1 MIELYLSQN
10 NNNKND
16 AYGKYYPRVSYKQTM
31 NIHDMAV
38 HMAEHNTPFSEG
50 TIEGILRDF
59 VKCVREQT
67 LNGNTVKVDNLAIFK
82 VSVMGNGCKELYD
95 SATDKTISASIG
107 TLAKTDKTGPAVQS
121 LKLLAQATGEYT
133 REELNKDGKLGWTDK
148 AAAEI
153 AAVKA
158 AAMGGN
164 SGGSP
169 SGGSGES
176 NSGSQ
181 NGGSQNGDTQS
192 GGDNSGSQSSQQG
205 EQGQQGNQ
213 NQQSGYALTIAT
225 SGSGSAT
232 VTHDGNTLTS
242 GAILNEDDEVEISI
256 TPAEGKVPTASINS
270 SPLELTEDNGV
281 YTGSFAMPGQASAL
295 VISTGVSGDGGDGGE
310 GLDKD

>member
-1 MIELYLSQN
+1 MIELYISQN
-10 NNNKND
+10 KNTASE

-82 VSVMGNGCKELYD
+82 VSVIGNGCKELYD
-95 SATDKTISASIG
+95 ADLDKTITASIG
-107 TLAKTDKTGPAVQS
+107 TIGKNDKTGPAVNS

-153 AAVKA
+153 QAVKN

-164 SGGSP
+164 AGGAGNSSGN
-169 SGGSGES
+169 GE
-176 NSGSQ
+176 NGQSQ
-181 NGGSQNGDTQS
+181 GGSQQGGSNTG
-192 GGDNSGSQSSQQG
+192 GGDNGG
-205 EQGQQGNQ
+205 G
-213 NQQSGYALTIAT
+213 
-225 SGSGSAT
+225 
-232 VTHDGNTLTS
+232 
-242 GAILNEDDEVEISI
+242 
-256 TPAEGKVPTASINS
+256 
-270 SPLELTEDNGV
+270 
-281 YTGSFAMPGQASAL
+281 
-295 VISTGVSGDGGDGGE
+295 GDGGDG
-310 GLDKD
+310 LTND

>member
-1 MIELYLSQN
+1 MIELYISQN
-10 NNNKND
+10 KVVGSA

-82 VSVMGNGCKELYD
+82 VSVIGNGCKELYD
-95 SATDKTISASIG
+95 ANTDKTITASIG
-107 TLAKTDKTGPAVQS
+107 TIGKNDKTGPAVNS

-153 AAVKA
+153 LAAKNA
-158 AAMGGN
+158 AQGGGN
-164 SGGSP
+164 SGGSQGGQ
-169 SGGSGES
+169 SQGGQSQGGEQGSQNQGGSE
-176 NSGSQ
+176 SGSQ
-181 NGGSQNGDTQS
+181 NQTDFALTITKYGTGTSTVKDDSEQTIASGANVASGSNVNISVVPAEGQVPTATLNGNTVELTENDGTYSGSFQMPAQASTLVINSGTTS
-192 GGDNSGSQSSQQG
+192 GGDN
-205 EQGQQGNQ
+205 
-213 NQQSGYALTIAT
+213 
-225 SGSGSAT
+225 
-232 VTHDGNTLTS
+232 
-242 GAILNEDDEVEISI
+242 DD
-256 TPAEGKVPTASINS
+256 
-270 SPLELTEDNGV
+270 D
-281 YTGSFAMPGQASAL
+281 
-295 VISTGVSGDGGDGGE
+295 

>member
-1 MIELYLSQN
+1 MIELYISQN
-10 NNNKND
+10 KNTQSE

-82 VSVMGNGCKELYD
+82 VSVIGNGCKELYD
-95 SATDKTISASIG
+95 ADLDKTITASIG
-107 TLAKTDKTGPAVQS
+107 TIGKNDKTGPAVNS

-153 AAVKA
+153 LAAKN
-158 AAMGGN
+158 AAMGN

-169 SGGSGES
+169 SGGSGENNGGS
-176 NSGSQ
+176 SQ
-181 NGGSQNGDTQS
+181 NGGTQNGGTQS
-192 GGDNSGSQSSQQG
+192 DGDNSGSQ
-205 EQGQQGNQ
+205 GQQGDQ

-232 VTHDGNTLTS
+232 VTHDGNAVTS
-242 GAILNEDDEVEISI
+242 GATLNEDDEVEISS
-256 TPAEGKVPTASINS
+256 TPAEGQVPTASINS

-295 VISTGVSGDGGDGGE
+295 VISTGTSDEGGDGGE